1 MLMKTKAI
9 VLHAFKFGENK
20 LMVDVFTEQQGRIS
34 FAVRIVN
41 SPKAKIKKQYFQ
53 PFSVLEIEYD
63 YRQKTNI
70 QTFNNVGIA
79 YPFGSIPFD
88 PLKLSICFFLA
99 ELTSYA
105 THGEQ
110 ENTHLFNYIVSS
122 IEWLDRCDTGFSNFH
137 LVYIV
142 HLLRFLGFYPNLEDY
157 EEGCCFD
164 MRNGCFTSRLPSHHD
179 FLSSQDASLVA
190 TFSRMDYANMHLF
203 KMSRADRNR
212 FCDIVLTYYKLHIPK
227 FPELKSLQV
236 LKELY

>member
-79 YPFGSIPFD
+79 YPFGSILF
-88 PLKLSICFFLA
+88 LK
-99 ELTSYA
+99 Y
-105 THGEQ
+105 
-110 ENTHLFNYIVSS
+110 
-122 IEWLDRCDTGFSNFH
+122 FSNGVVFSSFSCNF
-137 LVYIV
+137 VIYV
-142 HLLRFLGFYPNLEDY
+142 DEN
-157 EEGCCFD
+157 EGY
-164 MRNGCFTSRLPSHHD
+164 S
-179 FLSSQDASLVA
+179 AS
-190 TFSRMDYANMHLF
+190 
-203 KMSRADRNR
+203 
-212 FCDIVLTYYKLHIPK
+212 CI
-227 FPELKSLQV
+227 
-236 LKELY
+236 

>member
-20 LMVDVFTEQQGRIS
+20 LMVDVFTEQQGRMS

-79 YPFGSIPFD
+79 YPFGSIPFE

-99 ELTSYA
+99 ELTS
-105 THGEQ
+105 
-110 ENTHLFNYIVSS
+110 
-122 IEWLDRCDTGFSNFH
+122 
-137 LVYIV
+137 
-142 HLLRFLGFYPNLEDY
+142 
-157 EEGCCFD
+157 
-164 MRNGCFTSRLPSHHD
+164 
-179 FLSSQDASLVA
+179 
-190 TFSRMDYANMHLF
+190 
-203 KMSRADRNR
+203 
-212 FCDIVLTYYKLHIPK
+212 
-227 FPELKSLQV
+227 
-236 LKELY
+236 

>member
-79 YPFGSIPFD
+79 YPFGSIPFE

-99 ELTSYA
+99 ELICSIISFQASNGLTDVTQGFLTFTSYISFIYCA
-105 THGEQ
+105 FLAFIPTSKIIKKGVVLICVMVVLQAHCRLI
-110 ENTHLFNYIVSS
+110 TIFFL
-122 IEWLDRCDTGFSNFH
+122 RKMP
-137 LVYIV
+137 
-142 HLLRFLGFYPNLEDY
+142 HLLLHFHAWTMPICTFLRCHVPIETAFVIS
-157 EEGCCFD
+157 F
-164 MRNGCFTSRLPSHHD
+164 
-179 FLSSQDASLVA
+179 
-190 TFSRMDYANMHLF
+190 
-203 KMSRADRNR
+203 
-212 FCDIVLTYYKLHIPK
+212 
-227 FPELKSLQV
+227 
-236 LKELY
+236 